1 LDGILIANELV
12 DDAKRN
18 KKEMFLFKVVF
29 EKAYDLVN
37 WSYLEVV
44 MAKMDFSVKWRKWV
58 IECVSAATTL
68 LLVNGGLTEEFH
80 LGRRLK
86 RGDPLSL
93 FLFLLVAERY
103 RWLEG
108 DTMSISFNRLFELTI
123 IKNIT
128 VADMYRRG

>member
-44 MAKMDFSVKWRKWV
+44 MAKMGFSIKWRKWV
-58 IECVSAATTL
+58 MECVSSATTS
-68 LLVNGGLTEEFH
+68 LLVNGGLTGA
-80 LGRRLK
+80 LPR
-86 RGDPLSL
+86 
-93 FLFLLVAERY
+93 
-103 RWLEG
+103 
-108 DTMSISFNRLFELTI
+108 
-123 IKNIT
+123 
-128 VADMYRRG
+128 